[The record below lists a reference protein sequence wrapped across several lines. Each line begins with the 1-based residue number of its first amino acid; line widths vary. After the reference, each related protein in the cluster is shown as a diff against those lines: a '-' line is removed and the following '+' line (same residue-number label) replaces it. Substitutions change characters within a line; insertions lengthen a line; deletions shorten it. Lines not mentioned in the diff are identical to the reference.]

1 MWELNHKNGWALNNW
16 CFWTMVLE
24 KILESPLD
32 CKEIKPV
39 NPKGNQPWIFIGR
52 TDAKAEAPILWPPDA
67 KSRLIGKDPDA
78 GKDWRQKE
86 KGTAEDEMVA
96 AAAKPLWWCPTLYNP
111 MHCIIPD
118 FPVLHFLLEFAQTIF
133 IELKM
138 PFNYLI
144 LCCPLL
150 LLPSIFPSIRVF
162 PNELVLWFRWPKV
175 LELQLQHQFFQ
186 WIFRTDFL

>member
-1 MWELNHKNGWALNNW
+1 MTIRIFGLPFPSTENMTQLSLLYLSNKFLVSFLAFLLVSTGVIFFNFVSLY
-16 CFWTMVLE
+16 CCCCSV
-24 KILESPLD
+24 
-32 CKEIKPV
+32 
-39 NPKGNQPWIFIGR
+39 PK
-52 TDAKAEAPILWPPDA
+52 
-67 KSRLIGKDPDA
+67 S
-78 GKDWRQKE
+78 
-86 KGTAEDEMVA
+86 
-96 AAAKPLWWCPTLYNP
+96 CPTLYNP
-111 MHCIIPD
+111 MHCIKPD

-186 WIFRTDFL
+186 WIFRTDFF